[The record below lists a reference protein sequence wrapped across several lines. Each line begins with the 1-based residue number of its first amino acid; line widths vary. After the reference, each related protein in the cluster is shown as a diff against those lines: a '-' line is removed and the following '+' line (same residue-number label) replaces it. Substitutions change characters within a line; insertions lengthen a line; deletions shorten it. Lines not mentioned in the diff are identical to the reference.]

1 MSNRTPLTEI
11 GEMRI
16 SLSDRSFFFKP
27 SFRAMNE
34 IGTPKEIVEVYAKL
48 NGIDYV
54 SPLQHVEYLP
64 FGAQMQVM
72 KTISKPVYGRHVLS
86 AAYIVMQSCC
96 EDDISVLIGGWKP
109 TPRGVR
115 YVPGVMPIGGTGHL
129 PGGTGG
135 IIEIARSLM
144 EHGIIGKSPL
154 KVPERLE
161 EQGKKTTNEFHASQY
176 IISARTHFDMTRDE
190 AENLSMTEFQMMIK
204 NKYPEPKGLTK
215 EERAAEYDQ
224 AKADRERMKA
234 LAERKAKKARN
245 T

>member
-34 IGTPKEIVEVYAKL
+34 IGTPKEIVEVYARL

-54 SPLQHVEYLP
+54 APLQHVEYLP

-96 EDDISVLIGGWKP
+96 EDDVSVLIGGWKP

-115 YVPGVMPIGGTGHL
+115 YVPGIMPVSD
-129 PGGTGG
+129 
-135 IIEIARSLM
+135 IIIIARNLM
-144 EHGIIGKSPL
+144 QHGIIGKSPL

-161 EQGKKTTNEFHASQY
+161 EQGKKTTREFHASQY

-190 AENLSMTEFQMMIK
+190 ADNLSMTEFQMMIK

>member
-54 SPLQHVEYLP
+54 APLQHVEYLP

-115 YVPGVMPIGGTGHL
+115 YVPGIMPVSD
-129 PGGTGG
+129 
-135 IIEIARSLM
+135 IIIIARNLM
-144 EHGIIGKSPL
+144 QHGIIGKSPL

-176 IISARTHFDMTRDE
+176 IISARTHFDMSRDE

>member
-54 SPLQHVEYLP
+54 APLQHVDYLP

-96 EDDISVLIGGWKP
+96 EDDISILIGGWKP

-115 YVPGVMPIGGTGHL
+115 YVPGIMPVSD
-129 PGGTGG
+129 
-135 IIEIARSLM
+135 IIIIARNLM
-144 EHGIIGKSPL
+144 QHGIIGKSPL

>member
-16 SLSDRSFFFKP
+16 SLSDMSFFFKP

-34 IGTPKEIVEVYAKL
+34 IGTPKEIVEVYARL

-54 SPLQHVEYLP
+54 APLQHVEYLP

-96 EDDISVLIGGWKP
+96 EDDVSVLIGGWKP

-115 YVPGVMPIGGTGHL
+115 YVPGIMPVSD
-129 PGGTGG
+129 
-135 IIEIARSLM
+135 IIIIARNLM
-144 EHGIIGKSPL
+144 QHGIIGKSPL

>member
-34 IGTPKEIVEVYAKL
+34 IGTPKEIVEVYARL

-54 SPLQHVEYLP
+54 APLQHVEYLP

-72 KTISKPVYGRHVLS
+72 KTISKPAYGRHVLS

-96 EDDISVLIGGWKP
+96 EDDASVLIGGWKP

-115 YVPGVMPIGGTGHL
+115 YVPGIMPVND
-129 PGGTGG
+129 
-135 IIEIARSLM
+135 IIIIAHNLM

>member
-54 SPLQHVEYLP
+54 APLQHVEYLP

-96 EDDISVLIGGWKP
+96 EDDVSVLIGGWKP

-115 YVPGVMPIGGTGHL
+115 YVPG
-129 PGGTGG
+129 
-135 IIEIARSLM
+135 IIPVSDIIIIARNLM

>member
-34 IGTPKEIVEVYAKL
+34 IGTPKEIVEVYARL

-54 SPLQHVEYLP
+54 APLQHVEYLP

-96 EDDISVLIGGWKP
+96 EDDVSVLIGGWKP

-115 YVPGVMPIGGTGHL
+115 YVPGIMPVSD
-129 PGGTGG
+129 
-135 IIEIARSLM
+135 IIIIARNLM
-144 EHGIIGKSPL
+144 QHGIIGKSPL

-190 AENLSMTEFQMMIK
+190 AESLSMTEFQMMIK

>member
-54 SPLQHVEYLP
+54 APLQHVEYLP

-115 YVPGVMPIGGTGHL
+115 YVPGIMPVSD
-129 PGGTGG
+129 
-135 IIEIARSLM
+135 IIIIARNLIQ
-144 EHGIIGKSPL
+144 HGIIGKSPL

>member
-34 IGTPKEIVEVYAKL
+34 IGTPKEIVEVYARL

-54 SPLQHVEYLP
+54 APLQHVEYLP

-86 AAYIVMQSCC
+86 AAYIAMQSCC
-96 EDDISVLIGGWKP
+96 EDDVSVLIGGWKP

-115 YVPGVMPIGGTGHL
+115 YVPGIMPVSDIV
-129 PGGTGG
+129 
-135 IIEIARSLM
+135 IIARNLM
-144 EHGIIGKSPL
+144 QHGIIGKSPL

>member
-34 IGTPKEIVEVYAKL
+34 IGTPKEIVEVYAIL

-54 SPLQHVEYLP
+54 APLQHVEYLP

-96 EDDISVLIGGWKP
+96 EDDVSVLIGGWKP

-115 YVPGVMPIGGTGHL
+115 YVPGIMPVGD
-129 PGGTGG
+129 
-135 IIEIARSLM
+135 IIIIARNLM
-144 EHGIIGKSPL
+144 QHGIIGKSPL

-176 IISARTHFDMTRDE
+176 IISARTHFDMTRDD

-215 EERAAEYDQ
+215 EEREAEYDQ

>member
-34 IGTPKEIVEVYAKL
+34 IGTPKEIVEVYARL

-54 SPLQHVEYLP
+54 APLQHVEYLP

-72 KTISKPVYGRHVLS
+72 KTIGKPVYGRHVLS

-115 YVPGVMPIGGTGHL
+115 YVPG
-129 PGGTGG
+129 
-135 IIEIARSLM
+135 IIPVSDIIIIARNLM
-144 EHGIIGKSPL
+144 QHGIIGKSPL

-215 EERAAEYDQ
+215 EERAEEYDQ

>member
-34 IGTPKEIVEVYAKL
+34 IGTPKEIVEVYARL

-54 SPLQHVEYLP
+54 APLQHVEYLP

-115 YVPGVMPIGGTGHL
+115 YIPGIMPVSD
-129 PGGTGG
+129 
-135 IIEIARSLM
+135 IIIIARNLM
-144 EHGIIGKSPL
+144 QHGIIGKSPL

>member
-54 SPLQHVEYLP
+54 APLQHVEYLP

-96 EDDISVLIGGWKP
+96 ENDISVLIGGWKP

-115 YVPGVMPIGGTGHL
+115 YVPGIMPVSD
-129 PGGTGG
+129 
-135 IIEIARSLM
+135 IIIIARNLM
-144 EHGIIGKSPL
+144 QHGIIGKSPL

-234 LAERKAKKARN
+234 LAERKAKKRGIHN
-245 T
+245 G

>member
-54 SPLQHVEYLP
+54 APLQHVECLP

-96 EDDISVLIGGWKP
+96 EDDASVLIGGWKP

-115 YVPGVMPIGGTGHL
+115 YVPGIMPVSD
-129 PGGTGG
+129 
-135 IIEIARSLM
+135 IIIIARNLM
-144 EHGIIGKSPL
+144 QHGIIGKSPL

>member
-34 IGTPKEIVEVYAKL
+34 IGTPKEIVEVYARL

-54 SPLQHVEYLP
+54 APLQHVEYLP

-96 EDDISVLIGGWKP
+96 EDDVSVLIGGWKP

-115 YVPGVMPIGGTGHL
+115 YVPGIMPVSD
-129 PGGTGG
+129 
-135 IIEIARSLM
+135 IIIIARNLM
-144 EHGIIGKSPL
+144 EHGIIGRSPL

-161 EQGKKTTNEFHASQY
+161 DQGKKTTNEFHASQY

>member
-1 MSNRTPLTEI
+1 
-11 GEMRI
+11 MRI

-54 SPLQHVEYLP
+54 APLQHVEYLP

-115 YVPGVMPIGGTGHL
+115 YVPGIMPVSD
-129 PGGTGG
+129 
-135 IIEIARSLM
+135 IIIIARNLM
-144 EHGIIGKSPL
+144 QHGIIGKSPL

-234 LAERKAKKARN
+234 LAERKSKKARN

>member
-34 IGTPKEIVEVYAKL
+34 IGTPKEIVEVYARL

-54 SPLQHVEYLP
+54 APLQHVEYLP

-96 EDDISVLIGGWKP
+96 EDDVSVLIGGWKP
-109 TPRGVR
+109 TQRGVR
-115 YVPGVMPIGGTGHL
+115 YVPGIMPVSD
-129 PGGTGG
+129 
-135 IIEIARSLM
+135 IIIIARNLM
-144 EHGIIGKSPL
+144 QHGIIGKSPL

-176 IISARTHFDMTRDE
+176 IISARTHFDMTREE
-190 AENLSMTEFQMMIK
+190 AESLSMTEFQMMIK

>member
-54 SPLQHVEYLP
+54 APLQHVEYLP

-115 YVPGVMPIGGTGHL
+115 YVPGIMPVSD
-129 PGGTGG
+129 
-135 IIEIARSLM
+135 IIIIARNLM
-144 EHGIIGKSPL
+144 QHGIIGKSPL

-161 EQGKKTTNEFHASQY
+161 EQGKKTTSEFHASQY

>member
-16 SLSDRSFFFKP
+16 SLSGRSFFFKP

-34 IGTPKEIVEVYAKL
+34 IGTPKEIVEVYARL

-54 SPLQHVEYLP
+54 APLQHVEYLP

-115 YVPGVMPIGGTGHL
+115 YVPGIMPVSD
-129 PGGTGG
+129 
-135 IIEIARSLM
+135 IIIISRNLM
-144 EHGIIGKSPL
+144 QHGIIGKSPL

-161 EQGKKTTNEFHASQY
+161 EQSKKTTNEFHASQY

>member
-16 SLSDRSFFFKP
+16 SLSDMSFFFKP

-34 IGTPKEIVEVYAKL
+34 IGTPKEIVEVYARL

-54 SPLQHVEYLP
+54 APLQHVEYLP

-115 YVPGVMPIGGTGHL
+115 YVPGIMPVSD
-129 PGGTGG
+129 
-135 IIEIARSLM
+135 IIIIARNLM
-144 EHGIIGKSPL
+144 QHGIIGKSPL

>member
-1 MSNRTPLTEI
+1 MNNRTPLTEI

-34 IGTPKEIVEVYAKL
+34 IGTPKEIVEVYARL

-54 SPLQHVEYLP
+54 APLQHVEYLP

-115 YVPGVMPIGGTGHL
+115 YVPGIMPVSD
-129 PGGTGG
+129 
-135 IIEIARSLM
+135 IIIIARNLM
-144 EHGIIGKSPL
+144 QHGIIGKSPL

>member
-54 SPLQHVEYLP
+54 APLQHVEYLP

-72 KTISKPVYGRHVLS
+72 KTISKPVYSRHVLS

-115 YVPGVMPIGGTGHL
+115 YVPGIMPVSD
-129 PGGTGG
+129 
-135 IIEIARSLM
+135 IIIIARNLM
-144 EHGIIGKSPL
+144 QHGIIGKSPL

>member
-1 MSNRTPLTEI
+1 MQNMSNRTPLTEI

-54 SPLQHVEYLP
+54 APLQHVEYLP

-115 YVPGVMPIGGTGHL
+115 YVPGVMPVSD
-129 PGGTGG
+129 
-135 IIEIARSLM
+135 IIIIARNLM
-144 EHGIIGKSPL
+144 QHGIIGKSPL

-176 IISARTHFDMTRDE
+176 IISARTHFDMTRDD

>member
-34 IGTPKEIVEVYAKL
+34 IGTPKEIVEVYARL

-54 SPLQHVEYLP
+54 APLQHVEYLP

-96 EDDISVLIGGWKP
+96 EDDVSVLIGGWKP

-115 YVPGVMPIGGTGHL
+115 YVPGIMPVSD
-129 PGGTGG
+129 
-135 IIEIARSLM
+135 IIIIARNLM
-144 EHGIIGKSPL
+144 QHGIIGKSPL
-154 KVPERLE
+154 KVPDRLE

-190 AENLSMTEFQMMIK
+190 AESLSMTEFQMMIK

>member
-54 SPLQHVEYLP
+54 APLQRVEHLP

-115 YVPGVMPIGGTGHL
+115 YVPGVMPVSD
-129 PGGTGG
+129 
-135 IIEIARSLM
+135 IIIIARNLM
-144 EHGIIGKSPL
+144 QHGIIGKSPL

-176 IISARTHFDMTRDE
+176 IISARTHFDMTREE

-234 LAERKAKKARN
+234 LTERKAKKARN

>member
-1 MSNRTPLTEI
+1 MQNMSNRTPLTEI

-34 IGTPKEIVEVYAKL
+34 IGTPKEIVEVYARL

-54 SPLQHVEYLP
+54 APLQHVECLP

-72 KTISKPVYGRHVLS
+72 KTISKPAYGRHVLS

-115 YVPGVMPIGGTGHL
+115 YVPGIMPVSD
-129 PGGTGG
+129 
-135 IIEIARSLM
+135 IIIIARNLM
-144 EHGIIGKSPL
+144 QHGIIGKSPL

>member
-34 IGTPKEIVEVYAKL
+34 IGTPKEIVEVYARL

-54 SPLQHVEYLP
+54 APLQHVEYLP

-96 EDDISVLIGGWKP
+96 EDDVSVLIGGWKP

-115 YVPGVMPIGGTGHL
+115 YVPGIMPVSD
-129 PGGTGG
+129 
-135 IIEIARSLM
+135 IIIIARNLM
-144 EHGIIGKSPL
+144 QHGIIGKSPL

-176 IISARTHFDMTRDE
+176 IISARTHFEMTRDE

>member
-1 MSNRTPLTEI
+1 MGNRTPLTEI

-54 SPLQHVEYLP
+54 APLQHVEYLP

-96 EDDISVLIGGWKP
+96 EDDVSVLIGGWKP

-115 YVPGVMPIGGTGHL
+115 YVPGIMPVSD
-129 PGGTGG
+129 
-135 IIEIARSLM
+135 IIIIARNLM
-144 EHGIIGKSPL
+144 QHGIIGKSPL

-161 EQGKKTTNEFHASQY
+161 EQGKKTTSEFHASQY

>member
-54 SPLQHVEYLP
+54 APLQHVEYLP

-96 EDDISVLIGGWKP
+96 EDDVSVLIGGWKP

-115 YVPGVMPIGGTGHL
+115 YVPGIMPVSD
-129 PGGTGG
+129 
-135 IIEIARSLM
+135 IIIIARNLM
-144 EHGIIGKSPL
+144 QHGIIGKSPL

-224 AKADRERMKA
+224 AKEDRERMKA

>member
-54 SPLQHVEYLP
+54 ASLQHVEYLP

-115 YVPGVMPIGGTGHL
+115 YVPGIMPVSD
-129 PGGTGG
+129 
-135 IIEIARSLM
+135 IIIIARNLM
-144 EHGIIGKSPL
+144 QHGIIGKSPL

>member
-16 SLSDRSFFFKP
+16 SLSDRSFSFKP

-54 SPLQHVEYLP
+54 APLQLVEYLP

-96 EDDISVLIGGWKP
+96 EDDVSVLIGGWKP

-115 YVPGVMPIGGTGHL
+115 YVPGIMPVSD
-129 PGGTGG
+129 
-135 IIEIARSLM
+135 IIIIARNLM
-144 EHGIIGKSPL
+144 QHGIIGKSPL

-176 IISARTHFDMTRDE
+176 IISARTHFDMTREE
-190 AENLSMTEFQMMIK
+190 AESLSMTEFQMMIK

>member
-54 SPLQHVEYLP
+54 APLQHVEYLP

-96 EDDISVLIGGWKP
+96 ENDISVLIGGWKP

-115 YVPGVMPIGGTGHL
+115 YVPGIMPVSD
-129 PGGTGG
+129 
-135 IIEIARSLM
+135 IIIIARDLM
-144 EHGIIGKSPL
+144 QHGIIGKSPL

>member
-54 SPLQHVEYLP
+54 APLQHVEYLP

-96 EDDISVLIGGWKP
+96 EDDISMLIGGWKP

-115 YVPGVMPIGGTGHL
+115 YVPGIMPVSD
-129 PGGTGG
+129 
-135 IIEIARSLM
+135 IIIIARNLM
-144 EHGIIGKSPL
+144 QHGIIGKSPL

-161 EQGKKTTNEFHASQY
+161 EQGKKTTSEFHASQY

>member
-16 SLSDRSFFFKP
+16 SLADKSFFFKP

-34 IGTPKEIVEVYAKL
+34 IGTPKEIVEVYARL

-54 SPLQHVEYLP
+54 APLQHVEYLP

-72 KTISKPVYGRHVLS
+72 KTISKPAYGRHVLS

-96 EDDISVLIGGWKP
+96 EDDASVLIGGWKP

-115 YVPGVMPIGGTGHL
+115 YVPGIMPVSD
-129 PGGTGG
+129 
-135 IIEIARSLM
+135 IIIIARNLM
-144 EHGIIGKSPL
+144 QHGIIGKSPL
-154 KVPERLE
+154 KIPERLE

-176 IISARTHFDMTRDE
+176 IISARTHFDMSRDE

>member
-48 NGIDYV
+48 NGIGYV
-54 SPLQHVEYLP
+54 APLQHVEYLP

-115 YVPGVMPIGGTGHL
+115 YVPGIVPVSD
-129 PGGTGG
+129 
-135 IIEIARSLM
+135 IIIIARNLM
-144 EHGIIGKSPL
+144 QHGIIGKSPL

-204 NKYPEPKGLTK
+204 NKYPEPKGLT
-215 EERAAEYDQ
+215 
-224 AKADRERMKA
+224 
-234 LAERKAKKARN
+234 
-245 T
+245 

>member
-54 SPLQHVEYLP
+54 APLQHVDYLP

-96 EDDISVLIGGWKP
+96 EDDVSVLIGGWKP

-115 YVPGVMPIGGTGHL
+115 YVPGIMPVSD
-129 PGGTGG
+129 
-135 IIEIARSLM
+135 IIIIARNLM
-144 EHGIIGKSPL
+144 QHGIIGKSPL

>member
-54 SPLQHVEYLP
+54 APLQHVEYLP

-72 KTISKPVYGRHVLS
+72 KTISKPAYGRHVLS
-86 AAYIVMQSCC
+86 AAYIVIQSCC
-96 EDDISVLIGGWKP
+96 EDDVSVLIGSWKP

-115 YVPGVMPIGGTGHL
+115 YVPGIMPVSD
-129 PGGTGG
+129 
-135 IIEIARSLM
+135 IIIIARNLM
-144 EHGIIGKSPL
+144 QHGIIGKSPL

-176 IISARTHFDMTRDE
+176 IISARTHFDMARDE

-224 AKADRERMKA
+224 AKVDRERMKA

>member
-54 SPLQHVEYLP
+54 APLQHVDYLP

-96 EDDISVLIGGWKP
+96 EDDVSVLIGGWKP

-115 YVPGVMPIGGTGHL
+115 YVPGIMPVSD
-129 PGGTGG
+129 
-135 IIEIARSLM
+135 IIIIARNLIQ
-144 EHGIIGKSPL
+144 HGIIGKSPL

>member
-34 IGTPKEIVEVYAKL
+34 IGTPKEIVEVYARL

-54 SPLQHVEYLP
+54 APLQHVEYLP

-86 AAYIVMQSCC
+86 AAYIIMQSCC
-96 EDDISVLIGGWKP
+96 EDDVSVLIGGWKP

-115 YVPGVMPIGGTGHL
+115 YVPGIMPVSD
-129 PGGTGG
+129 
-135 IIEIARSLM
+135 IIIIARNLM
-144 EHGIIGKSPL
+144 QHGIIGKSPL